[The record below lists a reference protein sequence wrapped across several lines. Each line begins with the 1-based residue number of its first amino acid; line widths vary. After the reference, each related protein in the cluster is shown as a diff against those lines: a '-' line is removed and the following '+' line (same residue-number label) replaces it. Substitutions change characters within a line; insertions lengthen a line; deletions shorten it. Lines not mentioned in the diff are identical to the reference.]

1 MVGIINSVVIVP
13 GYSESRFGSLF
24 EITPNSD
31 ELFISAAKVSNVD
44 IVSVY
49 TDTNLRTVGAASVIT
64 STAIIESGITY
75 TSGSSGSGYSGS
87 SGGSGSSY

>member
-31 ELFISAAKVSNVD
+31 ELFISAVKVSNID

-64 STAIIESGITY
+64 STATIESGITY

-87 SGGSGSSY
+87 SSGSGSSY